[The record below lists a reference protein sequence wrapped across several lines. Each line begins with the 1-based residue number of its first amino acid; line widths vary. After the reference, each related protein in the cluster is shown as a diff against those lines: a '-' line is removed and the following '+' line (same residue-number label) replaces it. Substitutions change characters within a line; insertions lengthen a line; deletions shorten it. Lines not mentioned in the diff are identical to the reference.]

1 MLVDIFSSFDD
12 HNSVFLSAYVF
23 VWTITLVLLLSFNS
37 GYWLSGSRFSQTIM
51 TPKSVIFSQISR
63 SLGKSLG
70 GFTSLLSGLFVFL
83 IVFNLAGLIPYVFS
97 ATSHLAV
104 TLSLGFPLWLSLI
117 VSGVA
122 FNPTSV
128 AASLLPAGA
137 PAALNPF
144 LVIVETV
151 SICVRPITLSVRL
164 AANMSA
170 GHIVLGLIGV
180 YLSAS
185 VFVFPVTAMGLLV
198 AVQVLYFMFEVGV
211 SLIQAYIFSLLVTLY
226 SDEHPKHL

>member
-23 VWTITLVLLLSFNS
+23 VWTISLVLLLSFNR
-37 GYWLSGSRFSQTIM
+37 GYWLRTSRFSQIFL
-51 TPKSVIFSQISR
+51 TPKSVIFSQVTR
-63 SLGKSLG
+63 SFGKNLG
-70 GFTSLLSGLFVFL
+70 GFTRFLSGLFLFL
-83 IVFNLAGLIPYVFS
+83 IVFNLAGLIPYVFR

-104 TLSLGFPLWLSLI
+104 TLTLGFPLWLSLI

-122 FNPTSV
+122 FNPSSV

-151 SICVRPITLSVRL
+151 RICVRPITLSVRL
-164 AANMSA
+164 AANMRA

-180 YLSAS
+180 YMRAR
-185 VFVFPVTAMGLLV
+185 VFIFPITAIGTLV
-198 AVQVLYFMFEVGV
+198 VVQIIYFMFEIGV
-211 SLIQAYIFSLLVTLY
+211 RLIQAYIFSLLLTLY
-226 SDEHPKHL
+226 SDEHPK